1 MIRFFEQIKKNEID
15 ELTKS
20 MIDDYDFKQHKV
32 VYCETSSETDDG
44 SIYILLKDKEYIK
57 INSYEDEYRIKSSR
71 NINHDGLCKYIAK
84 RFGEEYI
91 EHLLE
96 CKYGYSSEI
105 HIHETKIDALKKEK
119 ETKKKEFI
127 RKYLKG

>member
-1 MIRFFEQIKKNEID
+1 MIQIKKKEID

-57 INSYEDEYRIKSSR
+57 INSDEDEYRIKSSR
-71 NINHDGLCKYIAK
+71 NINHDGLCKYMAK
-84 RFGEEYI
+84 KFGEEYI

-96 CKYGYSSEI
+96 GKYGYTSEI
-105 HIHETKIDALKKEK
+105 HMHEMRINELKKGK
-119 ETKKKEFI
+119 ETKKKELI
-127 RKYLKG
+127 KKYLKE